1 MSPRSQQTIFDL
13 AEEAGAKT
21 CSKSRRLGRTLLKSR
36 QPQMPA
42 AAGLVICVGENAP
55 RDLDDPFSDPEG
67 PTPHRTVH
75 REVRGSFWPAAGQG
89 QTIVNPTFR
98 SSVVL
103 MAISAALG
111 TFPVARFLQ
120 GTWSGWPRSNS
131 KVPNPVIN

>member
-55 RDLDDPFSDPEG
+55 RDLDDPFSDPKVQARIGQFIAKYATLSG
-67 PTPHRTVH
+67 PRQG
-75 REVRGSFWPAAGQG
+75 RGR
-89 QTIVNPTFR
+89 R
-98 SSVVL
+98 S
-103 MAISAALG
+103 
-111 TFPVARFLQ
+111 
-120 GTWSGWPRSNS
+120 
-131 KVPNPVIN
+131 